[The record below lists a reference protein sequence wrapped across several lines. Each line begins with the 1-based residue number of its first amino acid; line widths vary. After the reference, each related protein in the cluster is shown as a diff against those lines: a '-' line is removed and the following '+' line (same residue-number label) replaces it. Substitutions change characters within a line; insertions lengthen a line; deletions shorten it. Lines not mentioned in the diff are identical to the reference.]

1 MARPYKRKFTM
12 RSPEEKEAIILE
24 YFNDH
29 HASTKKT
36 AEKHGIDHTM
46 FKRWIKKYREN
57 GIEGLKSK
65 TGKGNHIGSGNSLC
79 GLQRKKNKTREEEL
93 ELENLKLKVEVA
105 RLKKGY
111 RVKGAGSKKEYVT
124 IKDLNTKS

>member
-1 MARPYKRKFTM
+1 MARTYKRKFTM

-29 HASTKKT
+29 HASYRKT
-36 AEKHGIDHTM
+36 ADKYGVDYSR
-46 FKRWIKKYREN
+46 FRRWIKKYREN
-57 GIEGLKSK
+57 GIDGLRSQTGKHSGKHSNGLK
-65 TGKGNHIGSGNSLC
+65 
-79 GLQRKKNKTREEEL
+79 GLHVKKNKTREEEL

-111 RVKGAGSKKEYVT
+111 QVKGVGSKKEYVT

>member
-1 MARPYKRKFTM
+1 MQTKKKNVM
-12 RSPEEKEAIILE
+12 RTPEEKEAIVLE
-24 YFNDH
+24 YLNDKNP
-29 HASTKKT
+29 SYRKT
-36 AEKHGIDHTM
+36 ADKYGIAGST
-46 FKRWIKKYREN
+46 FKEWKKAYLEF

-65 TGKGNHIGSGNSLC
+65 TGKGNHIGSGNPFF
-79 GLQRKKNKTREEEL
+79 GLQRKKNKTKEEEL

-111 RVKGAGSKKEYVT
+111 QVKGVGSKKEYVT